1 MGGGA
6 ILLAEFRS
14 LRRIG
19 ASVSKTR
26 PTESS
31 KVATG
36 ISGLDDILGGGLPAR
51 RLYLIQGQP
60 GSGKTTLALQFL
72 LTGARAGEKVLY
84 ISLSETR
91 EEVEEVARS
100 HGWSLDGVEI
110 VEMSAIEK
118 QLELSEQNTLFRASE
133 IELTETTNLLLEA
146 VDKVRPTRCA
156 FDSLSEL
163 RLLSHDALRY
173 RRQILSFKQYF
184 AGRNC
189 TTLLLDDSSSEGTH
203 SHVLSLAHGVLILQ
217 QLAPEYGAARRR
229 LTVQKIRGAT
239 YRGGYHDYV
248 IQTGGIQIFPRLVA
262 AEHHRHFTN
271 ENLGS
276 GLPGLDA
283 LLGGGLPRGTSTLFS
298 GPPGSGKS
306 NVALAYAMAAAR
318 QGDKVAIYT
327 FDESLPVLFARA
339 AGLNFGLEQRVED
352 GMVSVTQIDPAE
364 LSPGELTT
372 RIRRAVEEEGAR
384 VVYIDSLNGYLHSM
398 GEERYVNLQ
407 LHELITYLNQ
417 QGVVTMI
424 VIAPSGMMG
433 AQMHGPIDV
442 TYLADTVLM
451 FRFFEAEGAV
461 HKAVS
466 VVKKRTG
473 QHENTIRE
481 LFIDTAGIRVGP
493 PLDRFRG
500 VLTGVPVLADKKQ
513 EKRRRASGRRV
524 NEKKKS

>member
-1 MGGGA
+1 
-6 ILLAEFRS
+6 
-14 LRRIG
+14 
-19 ASVSKTR
+19 VSKETGPNNSR
-26 PTESS
+26 V
-31 KVATG
+31 KTG

-72 LTGARAGEKVLY
+72 LEGARNGEKVLY

-91 EEVEEVARS
+91 EEVEEVAHS

-110 VEMSAIEK
+110 VELSAIEK
-118 QLELSEQNTLFRASE
+118 QLSASAQNTLFHASE
-133 IELTETTNLLLEA
+133 VELTETTKLLLEA

-163 RLLSHDALRY
+163 RLLSQDALRY

-189 TTLLLDDSSSEGTH
+189 TTLLLDDSSTEGSD
-203 SHVLSLAHGVLILQ
+203 SHVLSLAHGVVVLQ

-229 LTVQKIRGAT
+229 LNLQKVRGST

-248 IQTGGIQIFPRLVA
+248 IDTGGIKVFPRLVA
-262 AEHHRHFTN
+262 AEHHRNFVN
-271 ENLGS
+271 DSVSS
-276 GLPGLDA
+276 GLAGLDQ
-283 LLGGGLPRGTSTLFS
+283 LLGGGLQRGTTTLFS

-306 NVALAYAMAAAR
+306 NLALTYATNAALK
-318 QGDKVAIYT
+318 GEKVAIYT

-339 AGLNFGLEQRVED
+339 AGLGFGLDQLVEK
-352 GMVSVTQIDPAE
+352 GTVAVTQVDPAE
-364 LSPGELTT
+364 LSPGEWTS
-372 RIRRAVEEEGAR
+372 RIRSAVEEEGAK

-398 GEERYVNLQ
+398 AEERYVNLQ
-407 LHELITYLNQ
+407 LHELLTYLNQ
-417 QGVVTMI
+417 QGIVTM
-424 VIAPSGMMG
+424 VVVAPSGMLG
-433 AQMHGPIDV
+433 QMTSPIDV

-461 HKAVS
+461 HKALS
-466 VVKKRTG
+466 VIKKRTG
-473 QHENTIRE
+473 RHEDTIRE
-481 LFIDTAGIRVGP
+481 LFIEKAGIRIGP
-493 PLDRFRG
+493 PLDAFRG

-513 EKRRRASGRRV
+513 ERRRRAPARRV
-524 NEKKKS
+524 NEKKKR

>member
-1 MGGGA
+1 MS
-6 ILLAEFRS
+6 E
-14 LRRIG
+14 
-19 ASVSKTR
+19 KTG
-26 PTESS
+26 PESARV
-31 KVATG
+31 KTG
-36 ISGLDDILGGGLPAR
+36 ISGLDDILGGGLPPR
-51 RLYLIQGQP
+51 RLYLIQGEP

-72 LTGARAGEKVLY
+72 LEGARAGEKVLY

-100 HGWSLDGVEI
+100 HGWSLENVEI
-110 VEMSAIEK
+110 VELSAIEK
-118 QLELSEQNTLFRASE
+118 QLSASTQNTLFHASE
-133 IELTETTNLLLEA
+133 VELTETTKLLLDA

-163 RLLSHDALRY
+163 RLLSQDPLRY

-189 TTLLLDDSSSEGTH
+189 TTLLLDDSSTEGSD
-203 SHVLSLAHGVLILQ
+203 SHVLSLAHGVLVLQ

-229 LTVQKIRGAT
+229 LNVQKVRGST

-248 IQTGGIQIFPRLVA
+248 IETGGLTIFPRLVA
-262 AEHHRHFTN
+262 AEHHRHFVN
-271 ENLGS
+271 ENLSS
-276 GLPGLDA
+276 GLPGLDE
-283 LLGGGLPRGTSTLFS
+283 LLGGGLPRGTATLFS

-306 NVALAYAMAAAR
+306 NLALTFATNAAR
-318 QGDKVAIYT
+318 QRDKVAIYT

-339 AGLNFGLEQRVED
+339 AGLNFGLEELAQK
-352 GMVSVTQIDPAE
+352 GAITVSQVDPAE

-372 RIRRAVEEEGAR
+372 RIRRAVEEDGVR

-398 GEERYVNLQ
+398 REERYVNLQ

-433 AQMHGPIDV
+433 QMQSPIDV
-442 TYLADTVLM
+442 TYLADSVVM

-461 HKAVS
+461 HKALS
-466 VVKKRTG
+466 VIKKRTG
-473 QHENTIRE
+473 QHEHTIRE
-481 LFIDTAGIRVGP
+481 LFIDAAGIRVGP
-493 PLDRFRG
+493 PLDAFRG
-500 VLTGVPVLADKKQ
+500 VLTGVPVLSEEKQ
-513 EKRRRASGRRV
+513 EKRRRAPARRV
-524 NEKKKS
+524 NEKKKR

>member
-1 MGGGA
+1 V
-6 ILLAEFRS
+6 IKKS
-14 LRRIG
+14 
-19 ASVSKTR
+19 
-26 PTESS
+26 PPESS

-36 ISGLDDILGGGLPAR
+36 ISGLDDILNGGLPAR

-110 VEMSAIEK
+110 VELSAIEK
-118 QLELSEQNTLFRASE
+118 QLELSEQNTLFHASE
-133 IELTETTNLLLEA
+133 IELTETTKLLLEA

-189 TTLLLDDSSSEGTH
+189 TTLLLDDSSSEGTD

-229 LTVQKIRGAT
+229 LTVQKVRGTT

-248 IQTGGIQIFPRLVA
+248 IATGGIQIFPRLVA
-262 AEHHRHFTN
+262 AEHHRNFTN
-271 ENLGS
+271 ENLS
-276 GLPGLDA
+276 SALPELDA

-306 NVALAYAMAAAR
+306 NLALTYAMAAAK
-318 QGDKVAIYT
+318 QGEKVAIYT

-339 AGLNFGLEQRVED
+339 AGLNFGLEEMVED
-352 GMVSVTQIDPAE
+352 GTVTVTQIDPAE

-372 RIRRAVEEEGAR
+372 RIRYAVEEEGAK

-417 QGVVTMI
+417 QGIVTMI

-433 AQMHGPIDV
+433 QMQSPMDV

-461 HKAVS
+461 HKALS

-481 LFIDTAGIRVGP
+481 LFIDAAGIRVGP
-493 PLDRFRG
+493 ALDQFRG
-500 VLTGVPVLADKKQ
+500 VLTGVPVLADRKQ
-513 EKRRRASGRRV
+513 EKRRRAPGRRV
-524 NEKKKS
+524 NEKKKR

>member
-1 MGGGA
+1 M
-6 ILLAEFRS
+6 
-14 LRRIG
+14 
-19 ASVSKTR
+19 SKKIAPENPR
-26 PTESS
+26 V
-31 KVATG
+31 KTG
-36 ISGLDDILGGGLPAR
+36 VSGLDDILTGGLPAR

-72 LTGARAGEKVLY
+72 LEGARAGEKVLY

-110 VEMSAIEK
+110 VELSAIEK
-118 QLELSEQNTLFRASE
+118 QLSASAQNTLFHASE
-133 IELTETTNLLLEA
+133 IELTETTKLLLDA
-146 VDKVRPTRCA
+146 VEKVRPTRCA
-156 FDSLSEL
+156 FDSFSEL
-163 RLLSHDALRY
+163 RLLSQDALRY

-189 TTLLLDDSSSEGTH
+189 TTLLLDDSSSEGAD
-203 SHVLSLAHGVLILQ
+203 SHVLSLAHGVLVLQ

-229 LTVQKIRGAT
+229 LTVQKVRGAT

-248 IQTGGIQIFPRLVA
+248 IETGGITIFPRLVA
-262 AEHHRHFTN
+262 AEHHRHFVN
-271 ENLGS
+271 ENLSS
-276 GLPGLDA
+276 GLAGLDD
-283 LLGGGLPRGTSTLFS
+283 LLGGGLPRGTATLFS

-306 NVALAYAMAAAR
+306 NLALTFATKAAS
-318 QGDKVAIYT
+318 QGEKVAIYT

-339 AGLNFGLEQRVED
+339 AGLNFGLEEFVEQ
-352 GMVSVTQIDPAE
+352 GTVTVTQIDPAE

-372 RIRRAVEEEGAR
+372 RIRRAVEDEGAR

-424 VIAPSGMMG
+424 VIAPSGLMG
-433 AQMHGPIDV
+433 QMQSPIDV
-442 TYLADTVLM
+442 TYLADTVVM

-461 HKAVS
+461 HKALS
-466 VVKKRTG
+466 VIKKRTG
-473 QHENTIRE
+473 QHEHTIRE
-481 LFIDTAGIRVGP
+481 LFIDAGGIRVGP
-493 PLDRFRG
+493 PLDAFRG
-500 VLTGVPVLADKKQ
+500 VLTGVPVLIDEKE
-513 EKRRRASGRRV
+513 EKRRRAPARRV
-524 NEKKKS
+524 NEKKKR